1 MVSDYLEK
9 LIFMDLAVYSF
20 EILTFLFVIAII
32 AGFID
37 TLVGG
42 GGLLAV
48 PALMLSG
55 MPPIYVLG
63 TNKLQGS
70 MGTGIATFVLFRKN
84 KLKWDRIK
92 YLMLASF
99 CGAVLGAVIVQLI
112 NTKFLS
118 FVIPVVLVVIAIY
131 FIISPKPKKQLS
143 NGLSDRSFNNVA
155 VPTIGFYDGMF
166 GPGAGSFYI
175 LTGVLFK
182 KLDII
187 QSTIL
192 AKPLNFASNV
202 AGLVVFLSFGHVAW
216 LIGLLMMSGQL
227 IGASLGVNYLLKANP
242 RVIRFLIVVMSI
254 SMLARYM
261 YSMGLY

>member
-1 MVSDYLEK
+1 
-9 LIFMDLAVYSF
+9 MDLAVYSF

-84 KLKWDRIK
+84 KLKWETIK

-99 CGAVLGAVIVQLI
+99 CGAVFGSVIIQLI
-112 NTKFLS
+112 DARVLS

-131 FIISPKPKKQLS
+131 FIISPEPKKQLS

-166 GPGAGSFYI
+166 GPGAGSFYV

-182 KLDII
+182 KIDII

-242 RVIRFLIVVMSI
+242 RVIRFLIVAMSI
-254 SMLARYM
+254 SMLARYI

>member
-1 MVSDYLEK
+1 LVSDYLEK